1 MNSELY
7 LYDFKIRQQLIYMD
21 FQDFLQHVPSI
32 VPVKLPAELAHI
44 KMAPKERIEALRNLD
59 LKGKNPRIAAV
70 MMLFYPKDEKTHLVL
85 IVRNAYNGVH
95 SSQIAFPGGKYED
108 TDADYQETALRETHE
123 EVGVAPEKVEVI
135 KEFTPMYIPPSNFLV
150 HPFLGV
156 SKEELLFYP
165 DIREVADIIELPL
178 SVFLSD
184 EIIIEATLSTSY
196 ADNIVVPAF
205 NIQNHIVWG
214 ATAMILSELRDVLK
228 TNFEEN
234 S

>member
-1 MNSELY
+1 
-7 LYDFKIRQQLIYMD
+7 MD
-21 FQDFLQHVPSI
+21 FQDFLQYVPNLI
-32 VPVKLPAELAHI
+32 PVELPATLSHI
-44 KMAPKERIEALRNLD
+44 KMAPKGRIEELKNLD
-59 LKGKNPRIAAV
+59 LSTKTPRIAAV

-95 SSQIAFPGGKYED
+95 SSQIAFPGGKYEISD
-108 TDADYQETALRETHE
+108 VNFQETALRETEE
-123 EVGVAPEKVEVI
+123 EVGVSSEKI
-135 KEFTPMYIPPSNFLV
+135 KIIKHFTPMYIPPSNFLV
-150 HPFLGV
+150 HPFLGIAN
-156 SKEELLFYP
+156 EELSFFP

-178 SVFLSD
+178 SVFLND

-196 ADNIVVPAF
+196 AENVLVPAF

-228 TNFEEN
+228 ATFEEN